1 MGSPDS
7 NLFQSHA
14 VRRRPV
20 KQLAVPVKPS
30 WLECWEEIAVDFE
43 GPMHPEDHQGNRF
56 ILTYMCCVSGG
67 IMLEPCKALSQ
78 VEVRRAFAKLMF
90 RTRTLPKMTRSD
102 RGQEFRST
110 LLKEYCALLGVRQK
124 FSGPLRPCE
133 MGRTERIHQEMHK
146 VLHGITGTRR
156 VQIQAA

>member
-1 MGSPDS
+1 MESDLEKYADRCLVCIR
-7 NLFQSHA
+7 N
-14 VRRRPV
+14 RRRPV

-43 GPMHPEDHQGNRF
+43 GPMHPEDHQGN
-56 ILTYMCCVSGG
+56 CCVSGG

-90 RTRTLPKMTRSD
+90 RSRTLPKMMRSD

-110 LLKEYCALLGVRQK
+110 LLKE
-124 FSGPLRPCE
+124 
-133 MGRTERIHQEMHK
+133 RTSSS
-146 VLHGITGTRR
+146 V
-156 VQIQAA
+156 

>member
-1 MGSPDS
+1 M
-7 NLFQSHA
+7 
-14 VRRRPV
+14 

-30 WLECWEEIAVDFE
+30 WLECWEEIAVEFE

-90 RTRTLPKMTRSD
+90 RSRTLPKMMRSD

-133 MGRTERIHQEMHK
+133 MGRTERIQ
-146 VLHGITGTRR
+146 
-156 VQIQAA
+156 